1 MKLPRRD
8 SEAVKKIRERI
19 KKWDDDWRFNKDQY
33 HEFTSF
39 VMGSQWTEDESK
51 LFIDYKKIPLSFNKL
66 APLINHLLGEQRQ
79 NTPNLQVVPAEGVP
93 VETAKIREA
102 LIKDISLSSDAKRVY
117 QTAFQ
122 QAAIGGFGAYMIDTE
137 YEGNRSFDQKIVL
150 RDIKD
155 PTWCYWDVSAMSPCK
170 TDGMHCGFR
179 TRMSR
184 KMFAGIYGE
193 DIEKQIGSDANYDE
207 GSATGWIF
215 SNDKEITV
223 ISDYEREYATE
234 MLYQLSNGRILTK
247 KQLGKLEKIKVKT
260 VTGGKET
267 LFVDN
272 GEIVSIENERE
283 VPKYTIKHKKVA
295 GEFILEEADVAS
307 EQLTVIFVDQNS
319 YIDKSGKQ
327 ICRPIIK
334 DARDAQRY
342 INYLG
347 TQSAYLMRVSRYDQ
361 FIVSKSNVKSP
372 DTQLIWRDP
381 ATAQGGLVYDESPNG
396 NKPEQLRPPE
406 LSASLITQYQR
417 ALSDIESC
425 TGIYG
430 TQMGEQGNETSGAA
444 IDARTKRGNFNT
456 YVPFDSLN
464 RAIACGGSIIN
475 EMIPHIYDAKRSV
488 MLNLPDSG
496 EKEVVLN
503 NPVDAYG
510 EQVEN
515 DMTEGKYQIRLL
527 PGASFEGQ
535 KQENLES
542 IQTVL
547 QADPSLFRLVADLYV
562 ENLPMMQNNI
572 ELRNRLRTIVP
583 PEIIEA
589 GKTGEPVKQA
599 PQQPPPEV
607 MLKMQELQFKQ
618 QDSQMKMQM
627 KERELEAKEHALQ
640 LEGIRTGQDISVK
653 MQEIEAQRLEAAAK
667 LQEQELR
674 YQAEMQRLE
683 ADMQISHADNIV
695 RMLTHKR
702 TESSKQHKE
711 MQHD

>member
-1 MKLPRRD
+1 MARKD

-79 NTPNLQVVPAEGVP
+79 NTPNLQVVPGEGVS

-102 LIKDISLSSDAKRVY
+102 LIKDISLNSDAKRVY

-137 YEGNRSFDQKIVL
+137 YESSKSFDQVIVL

-170 TDGMHCGFR
+170 TDGMHAGFR

-223 ISDYEREYATE
+223 IDDYEREYDTE
-234 MLYQLSNGRILTK
+234 MLYQLSNGRIVTK
-247 KQLGKLEKIKVKT
+247 KERNQLEKIKVRSAK
-260 VTGGKET
+260 GSNET
-267 LFVDN
+267 LFIDN
-272 GEIVSIENERE
+272 GEIVTVENERE
-283 VPKYTIKHKKVA
+283 VPKYTIIHKKVA
-295 GEFILEEADVAS
+295 GEFILEETEVPS

-361 FIVSKSNVKSP
+361 FLVSKANVKSP

-464 RAIACGGSIIN
+464 RAIAVGGSIID
-475 EMIPHIYDAKRSV
+475 EMIPRIYDSQRNV

-496 EKEVVLN
+496 EKEVTLN
-503 NPVDAYG
+503 RPMDAYG
-510 EQVEN
+510 EQIEN
-515 DMTEGKYQIRLL
+515 DMTKGRYQIRLL

-547 QADPSLFRLVADLYV
+547 QADPTLFRLVADLYV
-562 ENLPMMQNNI
+562 ENLPMMANNI

-589 GKTGEPVKQA
+589 GKTGEPMPQK
-599 PQQPPPEV
+599 PQQPSPEV
-607 MLKMQELQFKQ
+607 MLKLQELQMKQ
-618 QDSQMKMQM
+618 HDSEMNTQIKM
-627 KERELEAKEHALQ
+627 RELEAKEHELQ
-640 LEGIRTGQDISVK
+640 LEGIRTGQDMSVK
-653 MQEIEAQRLEAAAK
+653 MQQIEADRLEAAAK

-695 RMLTHKR
+695 RLLTHHRK
-702 TESSKQHKE
+702 ESNKPTQGNVT
-711 MQHD
+711 

>member
-1 MKLPRRD
+1 MAAPKRD
-8 SEAVKKIRERI
+8 SVTAKKIRERI

-79 NTPNLQVVPAEGVP
+79 NTPNLQIFPGDGVP
-93 VETAKIREA
+93 VETAAVRGA
-102 LIKDISLSSDAKRVY
+102 LIKEICLNSDSKRVF

-122 QAAIGGFGAYMIDTE
+122 QAAIGGFGAFMIDTD
-137 YEGNRSFDQKIVL
+137 YEGNRSFNQVIMLKDT
-150 RDIKD
+150 KD

-170 TDGMHCGFR
+170 TDGMSAGYR

-184 KMFAGIYGE
+184 KMFAGIYGKE
-193 DIEKQIGSDANYDE
+193 TEAAIGSDANYDE

-223 ISDYEREYATE
+223 ISDFERIYETE
-234 MLYQLSNGRILTK
+234 KLYQLSNGRTLTK
-247 KQLGKLEKIKVKT
+247 KELNKLQKIKIDD
-260 VTGGKET
+260 ER
-267 LFVDN
+267 LLVDN

-283 VPKYTIKHKKVA
+283 VPKYSIKHRKVA
-295 GEFILEEADVAS
+295 GEFVLEETDFPS
-307 EQLTVIFVDQNS
+307 EQLPVIYVDQNS

-347 TQSAYLMRVSRYDQ
+347 TQSAYMMRVSRYDQ
-361 FIVSKSNVKSP
+361 FMVSNANVQSP
-372 DTQLIWRDP
+372 DTQEIWRDP
-381 ATAQGGLVYDESPNG
+381 CTAQGGLVYDESPNG

-417 ALSDIESC
+417 AMSDIESC

-464 RAIACGGSIIN
+464 RAIACAGTIIN
-475 EMIPHIYDAKRSV
+475 EMIPFIYDSQREI

-496 EKEVVLN
+496 EKQIMLN
-503 NPVDAYG
+503 KPVDPYG
-510 EQVEN
+510 LQIEN
-515 DMTEGKYQIRLL
+515 DMTQGKYKIRLL

-535 KQENLES
+535 KQETLES

-562 ENLPMMQNNI
+562 ENLPMMSNNI

-583 PEIIEA
+583 PEIIQA
-589 GKTGEPVKQA
+589 GKTGEPIQPKQ
-599 PQQPPPEV
+599 PEMPPEV
-607 MLKMQELQFKQ
+607 MLKLQE
-618 QDSQMKMQM
+618 MQM
-627 KERELEAKEHALQ
+627 KQQQAQMQMQLKMRELEAKEHQLQ

-653 MQEIEAQRLEAAAK
+653 LQELETEKLLAAAN

-683 ADMQISHADNIV
+683 ADMQISHADNLV
-695 RMLTHKR
+695 RLLTHK
-702 TESSKQHKE
+702 EPKSSLKHKE
-711 MQHD
+711 M